1 MDCANGAEGCATK
14 ISVAELW
21 SLRPLEDRKP
31 RFSRKP
37 EVKQENKT
45 IRDSQVKPEQMLRE
59 VQMEDRLVPP
69 DGTKQL

>member
-14 ISVAELW
+14 ISIAELW
-21 SLRPLEDRKP
+21 SLWPLGDRKP

-45 IRDSQVKPEQMLRE
+45 DSQVKPEQMLRG
-59 VQMEDRLVPP
+59 VQMEDRLVSP